1 MSDKLNLIRIRKAE
15 HPSLPLL
22 LRLYTEVFPLKER
35 RHPEELIS
43 LLDEERMYFLEI
55 VEAEQLLGFVIFREF
70 DQFSFVEHFAIFP
83 QYRGRETGSRVLQQ
97 LKETSRP
104 LLLEVEPPTDD
115 INRRRIAFY
124 QRNGFHILELP
135 YFQPPYHPGHSPIPM
150 LLMSDKPKWVK
161 EKLKLTVSSIHK
173 TVYGV
178 GE

>member
-1 MSDKLNLIRIRKAE
+1 MPDNLKLLRIREAA

-22 LRLYTEVFPLKER
+22 LRLYTDTFPLEER

-43 LLDEERMYFLEI
+43 LLNEDSMYFLEI
-55 VEAEQLLGFVIFREF
+55 LEAEQLLGFIIFREF

-83 QYRGRETGSRVLQQ
+83 DYRGRETGSRVLQQ

-104 LLLEVEPPTDD
+104 LLLEAEPPTDD
-115 INRRRIAFY
+115 TSRRRIAFY
-124 QRNGFHILELP
+124 QRNGFHILDLP

-161 EKLKLTVSSIHK
+161 EKLQLTVSSIHK
-173 TVYGV
+173 TVYGF